1 MKNMLLKGL
10 LIDSTKVIID
20 KKTNPYWRAFLANG
34 YGEDEGEYLALRPV
48 EALYL
53 LDFGRLILYKDSK
66 EINYDEAFQIFS
78 QVIENLWQYY
88 VIYRDLRT
96 RGFLVI
102 TTNDKLLP
110 FEVFP
115 RGVTRFESQ
124 PFAAVIIAE
133 SFRAIKLE
141 ELAYAIEKCKEKNLK
156 LLIAIID
163 ELGDVT
169 YYLVEEALKAEATLK
184 IFRSG

>member
-1 MKNMLLKGL
+1 MKDMLLKGL
-10 LIDSTKVIID
+10 LTNSIKVIID

-34 YGEDEGEYLALRPV
+34 YGEEEEEYLVLQPI

-53 LDFGRLILYKDSK
+53 IDFGKLVLYKDGK
-66 EINYDEAFQIFS
+66 EINYNEAFQIFS
-78 QVIENLWQYY
+78 HAVENLWQQYI
-88 VIYRDLRT
+88 IYRDLRT
-96 RGFLVI
+96 RGFLVV
-102 TTNDKLLP
+102 TTKDSSLP

-124 PFAAVIIAE
+124 PFAAIIVAE

-141 ELAYAIEKCKEKNLK
+141 ELAYAIEKCRKKNLK
-156 LLIAIID
+156 LLIAIVD

-169 YYLVEEALKAEATLK
+169 YYLVEEALKVEATLK